1 MPCSLLDFQC
11 GRSVILFLLLLVLAK
26 ECSLAHLAGLAPNNS
41 FNFQRLHAASEHLSL
56 AMLLAKSCFALTEE
70 LCLSRTVLAFG
81 GFYTG
86 SIQKCLEC
94 FSFL

>member
-1 MPCSLLDFQC
+1 MVYSLLAFQC
-11 GRSVILFLLLLVLAK
+11 GRSATSLFLLLVLAK

-56 AMLLAKSCFALTEE
+56 AMLLGKSCFTLTEE
-70 LCLSRTVLAFG
+70 LCLSHTVLAFG